1 MLLTLH
7 LKFAQLVH
15 DFTNLPHAIHHTS
28 PGETASIGMFLG
40 TGILV
45 FALERKRGFIFGQ
58 LAQDIVTV
66 STLATVR
73 WNETC
78 S

>member
-1 MLLTLH
+1 
-7 LKFAQLVH
+7 VH

-45 FALERKRGFIFGQ
+45 FALERKRGFIFGPRHCNC
-58 LAQDIVTV
+58 LDACNR
-66 STLATVR
+66 SLE
-73 WNETC
+73 WNLFL
-78 S
+78 